1 MNERIYT
8 RTFLLMW
15 PFIIAIAL
23 ILYFVSDIDIAYSF
37 VLGGVSS
44 LLAMSYHYR
53 GITRTMKNNP
63 ERIKFV
69 TITNYLTRY
78 LFYTLI
84 LFIAYLKEDFSL
96 TFVFIGL
103 ISFKF
108 VMMANI
114 LLSRKVGD
122 LE

>member
-1 MNERIYT
+1 MNEKIYT

-15 PFIIAIAL
+15 PFIITIAL
-23 ILYFVSDIDIAYSF
+23 ILYFASNIDIAYSF

-44 LLAMSYHYR
+44 LLAMSYHFR
-53 GITRTMKNNP
+53 GISRAMKNNP
-63 ERIKFV
+63 EKIKFV

-84 LFIAYLKEDFSL
+84 LFIAYLKEDFNL
-96 TFVFIGL
+96 TFVFLGL

-108 VMMANI
+108 VMVANI